1 MKKIFLLILITGL
14 FACNKETEPG
24 LIGKWKLIGISGG
37 FKGGG
42 YDANFDFLNIIDEK
56 HWEWLDSLNNTVASG
71 KYSLSS
77 SKGKDCIKFNTTS
90 ESSSFY
96 FDTNLEYTFYT
107 SDTIYMKPCFECNDC
122 YDYLFIKEN

>member
-37 FKGGG
+37 FTGGG
-42 YDANFDFLNIIDEK
+42 YDAVFDFLNIIDEK
-56 HWEWLDSLNNTVASG
+56 NCKWLDSLNNTIASG
-71 KYSLSS
+71 KYNLYS
-77 SKGKDCIKFNTTS
+77 SKNKSCIEFNIKNKP
-90 ESSSFY
+90 ELFY

-107 SDTIYMKPCFECNDC
+107 NDTLYMKPCFECNDC